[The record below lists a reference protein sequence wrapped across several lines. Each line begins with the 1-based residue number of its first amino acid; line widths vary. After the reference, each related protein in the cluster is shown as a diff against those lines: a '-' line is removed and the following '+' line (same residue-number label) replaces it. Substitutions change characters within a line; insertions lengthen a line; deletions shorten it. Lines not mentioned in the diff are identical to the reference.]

1 MAFFFL
7 NVFTFIMFFQPVSVF
22 PALAP
27 YRPYRYSAIIAIVLF
42 FLLGKKSDTP
52 LLSISNT
59 RYFFLFVAM
68 QVISSCAIWL
78 HGGLDTFQ
86 NIWLNLLVIY
96 IIIVKTCTDEK
107 KIKSI
112 ILMIVAAIFY
122 LSYKSVSDLMINY
135 QPGARP
141 LGFGWYEH
149 PNDLVLILNCTIPL
163 ALCLWESSKST
174 IVRYFFIAVA
184 FLFACNI
191 LLSAS
196 RNGLLGLMTIGC
208 LSLLFMKNI
217 SRVVRLSILALLIS
231 SVLTFGIAT
240 VFTRSD
246 LTSGQLS
253 GDASCEKRIEQWKA
267 CLRMVKSHPFLGV
280 GPGESLFEMRNYG
293 GIRGMVPHNTLVQ
306 VFAETGIPGGIF
318 FIMCTIFPIWEARK
332 FFKIKG
338 NRDRLQDSPVIL
350 YKYLIVAL
358 CGFWAC
364 AFFSNRVYFK
374 ILYVLI
380 ALITAVRENIFKK
393 QGLIDVS

>member
-7 NVFTFIMFFQPVSVF
+7 NVFTFIMFFQPAFVF
-22 PALAP
+22 ESLAP
-27 YRPYRYSAIIAIVLF
+27 YRPYRYSAIIAIVSFL
-42 FLLGKKSDTP
+42 LLGKKSDTP
-52 LLSISNT
+52 LLSISNA
-59 RYFFLFVAM
+59 RFFFLFAAM
-68 QVISSCAIWL
+68 QVISSSAIWF

-86 NIWLNLLVIY
+86 NIWLNLLIIY
-96 IIIVKTCTDEK
+96 IIIVKTCTDEQ

-112 ILMIVAAIFY
+112 IFMIVAAIFY
-122 LSYKSVSDLMINY
+122 LSYKSVSDVMINY

-141 LGFGWYEH
+141 LGFGWYEN

-163 ALCLWESSKST
+163 ALYLWESSKST
-174 IVRYFFIAVA
+174 IVRYFFLTIAS
-184 FLFACNI
+184 LFAFNI

-196 RNGLLGLMTIGC
+196 RNGLLGLMAVGC
-208 LSLLFMKNI
+208 MCLLFMKNI
-217 SRVVRLSILALLIS
+217 SRFIRFSILALLIS
-231 SVLTFGIAT
+231 SVVTFGVAT

-246 LTSGQLS
+246 LVSRQLT
-253 GDASCEKRIEQWKA
+253 GDESSENRIVQWKA

-280 GPGESLFEMRNYG
+280 GPGESPFEIRNYG

-338 NRDRLQDSPVIL
+338 NRNRLQDSPVIL

-358 CGFWAC
+358 CGFWVC

-380 ALITAVRENIFKK
+380 ALITAIRENILKPD
-393 QGLIDVS
+393 GVIDAS